1 MSWRAFDAG
10 GTGDDILT
18 AIPTEVEH
26 VGTGERRNRGAF
38 VGDMVAVYVEGWAEP
53 LANQIV
59 GVQMPTQ
66 MIRITKQDVAVSG
79 GEEVIES
86 GTEVESAKTFV
97 CRDPETDFVIV
108 LKHVVIASRGFI
120 GDTRSGVELRGFIL
134 NECPFQSERDIV
146 PATVIET
153 APPGEDFSGEM
164 VIRKHGS
171 QVVGDK
177 RILVPVGRGGR
188 VDDDVLAGF
197 GHDVLFAIASNGT
210 GKGGCGGCDDGG

>member
-1 MSWRAFDAG
+1 
-10 GTGDDILT
+10 
-18 AIPTEVEH
+18 
-26 VGTGERRNRGAF
+26 
-38 VGDMVAVYVEGWAEP
+38 
-53 LANQIV
+53 
-59 GVQMPTQ
+59 MPTQ
-66 MIRITKQDVAVSG
+66 MIRITKQAVAVSG

-153 APPGEDFSGEM
+153 ARINVHPS
-164 VIRKHGS
+164 VL
-171 QVVGDK
+171 VGDELQAL
-177 RILVPVGRGGR
+177 RGRDAELRRCADPAPPRRGFLWGNGDTQTRVAGR
-188 VDDDVLAGF
+188 W
-197 GHDVLFAIASNGT
+197 
-210 GKGGCGGCDDGG
+210 